1 MSSCVMGLP
10 TGGYTGSA
18 STSMVEVRTAG
29 YAVPGCVGA
38 DGAVDLEGWERV
50 EVGCGG
56 ASILIALETGGSF
69 GLGVCVLAV

>member
-1 MSSCVMGLP
+1 
-10 TGGYTGSA
+10 
-18 STSMVEVRTAG
+18 MVEVRTAG

-56 ASILIALETGGSF
+56 ASILIALDTGGSF
-69 GLGVCVLAV
+69 GLGGCVLAV